1 MDGHMIFRVLL
12 IIIAAFVLIAL
23 INYYNVKQVDSSVK
37 KERFFNP
44 SNVSQPHWDNSSHQ
58 IVGGPVPN
66 DYTQPPVVMP
76 SEEKDDER
84 YRTVDFV
91 TQKLPSDCFPRDRLT
106 SEDLLPHDASNSKFA
121 QINPAG
127 QGSVSDQ
134 NFLTAGYHV
143 GINTVGSSMR
153 NANLQLRSDPVIQKG
168 SWPIMNSSI
177 DPDLLRKPFEIGAT
191 DY

>member
-1 MDGHMIFRVLL
+1 MDSHIIFRVLL

-44 SNVSQPHWDNSSHQ
+44 SNSQPRWDTSSNS

-66 DYTQPPVVMP
+66 DYTKQSIVMP
-76 SEEKDDER
+76 SEERDDER
-84 YRTVDFV
+84 YRTVDFE

-106 SEDLLPHDASNSKFA
+106 SEDLLPHDAANSKFA

-127 QGSVSDQ
+127 SGSVSDQ

-143 GINTVGSSMR
+143 GINTVGSSMK

-168 SWPIMNSSI
+168 SWPIQNSSI
-177 DPDLLRKPFEIGAT
+177 DPDLLRRPFEIGGT